1 MSTQQNSRAADPY
14 GGFLFKVQISS
25 GGSGGTVVG
34 CSEVSGLVF
43 EAEVETLKVGGL
55 NTGDLQLPGA
65 AKVPAR
71 LVLKRGLAD
80 RSYFWKWYLAVADSR
95 IERRT
100 ITVSMMDAEG
110 TVSEQIW
117 SFKDACPVKWTG
129 PDLRASNSAVGFET
143 IELIHKGLQPQAAG

>member
-1 MSTQQNSRAADPY
+1 MTTQQDNRAADPY

-43 EAEVETLKVGGL
+43 EMEVETLKVGGL
-55 NTGDLQLPGA
+55 NRGDVQLPGS
-65 AKVPAR
+65 AKAPSR

-80 RSYFWKWYLAVADSR
+80 KSVFWKWYLAVADSR

-100 ITVSMMDAEG
+100 ITVSMMNPKGAV
-110 TVSEQIW
+110 TEQVW

-129 PDLRASNSAVGFET
+129 PDLRAASSAVGFEA
-143 IELIHKGLQPQAAG
+143 IELIHKGLQ